1 MKYELLTQLLKYLI
15 QEKDYVSGKKIAETF
30 KTSEKT
36 VLKYLNLLKEE
47 IINHGATI
55 EVKQG
60 YGSRL
65 IIKDHEKFNQ
75 YVNAFSMQ
83 KNEIFSNPHTR
94 KSYVMMRLLTDGTFV
109 DLYELADELY
119 VSPSLL
125 RVIIKEIGKT
135 VSKYDL
141 QIEHSH
147 KNGYR
152 IIGDESKVRR
162 CLSQEC
168 RDIQTVFST
177 ISNNSKDISQQL
189 STIIAN
195 SLHRF
200 GIAMNGPSINGLK
213 LHILIAINRIE
224 TNHSIQFESTF
235 DLIKMRGTPEYF
247 VASYIN
253 QQLEKKLNISL
264 SDNELLYLTMHI
276 NGKQRMNEHQYLKVK
291 VSEEDIV
298 FCNKFLRNIYRLADV
313 DFFEDDEL
321 RIALLNHIVPFRNRV
336 KNGMQIN
343 RKDLE
348 SIRNS
353 FPYSYELALLGLSM
367 YEQNQ
372 ITSSEIAYF
381 SLHLELSLE
390 KHLQTDQQYNL
401 TVITDEINN
410 LYQIISF
417 KLNKQLGNLI
427 GKIQFT
433 TPETINDYVES
444 TDLFINMTDLSFEL
458 PKNIVKTSTFMTND
472 EIEMVHSSIQS
483 VHSLNRLE
491 ELLNPNL
498 YMEFDAET
506 KEECIDIMLER
517 IRLYIDLPDDYRQK
531 IIEREQLGST
541 EYSNYIAIPHAI
553 NSENVPDFLAIA
565 RLKKPIIWQE
575 KTVSLIFLLSSSNT
589 KTSAWFLQRIGI
601 AIQRPSVIN
610 ALMDANNYKSFMN
623 TFLSI

>member
-1 MKYELLTQLLKYLI
+1 
-15 QEKDYVSGKKIAETF
+15 
-30 KTSEKT
+30 
-36 VLKYLNLLKEE
+36 
-47 IINHGATI
+47 
-55 EVKQG
+55 
-60 YGSRL
+60 
-65 IIKDHEKFNQ
+65 
-75 YVNAFSMQ
+75 
-83 KNEIFSNPHTR
+83 
-94 KSYVMMRLLTDGTFV
+94 
-109 DLYELADELY
+109 
-119 VSPSLL
+119 
-125 RVIIKEIGKT
+125 
-135 VSKYDL
+135 
-141 QIEHSH
+141 
-147 KNGYR
+147 
-152 IIGDESKVRR
+152 
-162 CLSQEC
+162 
-168 RDIQTVFST
+168 
-177 ISNNSKDISQQL
+177 
-189 STIIAN
+189 
-195 SLHRF
+195 
-200 GIAMNGPSINGLK
+200 
-213 LHILIAINRIE
+213 
-224 TNHSIQFESTF
+224 
-235 DLIKMRGTPEYF
+235 MRGTPEYF

-253 QQLEKKLNISL
+253 QQLEKLLNISL

-291 VSEEDIV
+291 VSEDDIV

-313 DFFEDDEL
+313 DFFDDDEL

-348 SIRNS
+348 SIRNT

-367 YEQNQ
+367 YEKNQ

-390 KHLQTDQQYNL
+390 KHLYTDQQYNL

-444 TDLFINMTDLSFEL
+444 TDLFINMTDLSFVL
-458 PKNIVKTSTFMTND
+458 PKNIVKTSTFMTNE
-472 EIEMVHSSIQS
+472 EIEMVHTSIQS
-483 VHSLNRLE
+483 VHSQNKLE

-498 YMEFDAET
+498 YMELDAIS

-517 IRLYIDLPDDYRQK
+517 IRLYIDLPDDFRQR

-553 NSENVPDFLAIA
+553 NNENVPDFLAIA

-575 KTVSLIFLLSSSNT
+575 KTVSLVFLLSSSNT
-589 KTSAWFLQRIGI
+589 KTAAWFLQRIGI

-610 ALMDANNYKSFMN
+610 ALMDANSYKSFMN

>member
-47 IINHGATI
+47 IIDHGATI

-75 YVNAFSMQ
+75 YVSAFSMQ
-83 KNEIFSNPHTR
+83 ENGILENPQSR
-94 KSYVMMRLLTDGTFV
+94 RSYVMMRLLTDGTFV

-168 RDIQTVFST
+168 RDIQTVFTT
-177 ISNNSKDISQQL
+177 ISNNSKDFSQQL
-189 STIIAN
+189 TTIIAN

-200 GIAMNGPSINGLK
+200 GIAMNGPSINELK
-213 LHILIAINRIE
+213 LHIIIAINRIE
-224 TNHSIQFESTF
+224 TNHPIQFESSF

-291 VSEEDIV
+291 VSEEDFV

-483 VHSLNRLE
+483 VHSQNRLE

-498 YMEFDAET
+498 YMEFDAGS

-517 IRLYIDLPDDYRQK
+517 IHLYIDLPNDYRQK

-553 NSENVPDFLAIA
+553 NNENVPDFLAIA

-575 KTVSLIFLLSSSNT
+575 KAVSLIFLLGSSNT

-610 ALMDANNYKSFMN
+610 ALMDAHNYKSFMN

>member
-1 MKYELLTQLLKYLI
+1 MKYELLAQLLKYLI
-15 QEKDYVSGKKIAETF
+15 QEKDYVSGKTIAETF

-36 VLKYLNLLKEE
+36 VLKYMNLLKDE
-47 IINHGATI
+47 IANHGAVI

-60 YGSRL
+60 YGSKL

-75 YVNAFSMQ
+75 YVSAFSMQ
-83 KNEIFSNPHTR
+83 ENEILANPQSR
-94 KSYVMMRLLTDGTFV
+94 KSYVLMRLLTDGTFV

-125 RVIIKEIGKT
+125 RGIIKEISKT
-135 VSKYDL
+135 IYKYDL
-141 QIEHSH
+141 SIDHSH

-152 IIGDESKVRR
+152 IVGDESKVRR

-168 RDIQTVFST
+168 RDIQTVFTT
-177 ISNNSKDISQQL
+177 ISNNSKDFSQQL
-189 STIIAN
+189 TTIIAN

-213 LHILIAINRIE
+213 LHIIIAINRIE
-224 TNHSIQFESTF
+224 TNHPIQFESSF

-253 QQLEKKLNISL
+253 QQLEKLLNISL

-291 VSEEDIV
+291 VSEDDIV

-313 DFFEDDEL
+313 DFFDDDEL

-348 SIRNS
+348 SIRNT

-367 YEQNQ
+367 YEKNQ
-372 ITSSEIAYF
+372 ITS
-381 SLHLELSLE
+381 
-390 KHLQTDQQYNL
+390 
-401 TVITDEINN
+401 
-410 LYQIISF
+410 
-417 KLNKQLGNLI
+417 
-427 GKIQFT
+427 
-433 TPETINDYVES
+433 PETINDYVES
-444 TDLFINMTDLSFEL
+444 TDLFINMTDLSFVL
-458 PKNIVKTSTFMTND
+458 PKNIVKTSTFMTNE
-472 EIEMVHSSIQS
+472 EIEMVHTSIQS
-483 VHSLNRLE
+483 VHSQNKLE

-498 YMEFDAET
+498 YMELDAIS

-517 IRLYIDLPDDYRQK
+517 IRLYIDLPDDFRQR

-553 NSENVPDFLAIA
+553 NNENVPDFLAIA

-575 KTVSLIFLLSSSNT
+575 KTVSLVFLLSSSNT
-589 KTSAWFLQRIGI
+589 KTAAWFLQRIGI

-610 ALMDANNYKSFMN
+610 ALMDANSYKSFMN

>member
-15 QEKDYVSGKKIAETF
+15 QEKDYVSGKTIAETF

-36 VLKYLNLLKEE
+36 VLKYMNLLKDE
-47 IINHGATI
+47 IANHGAVI

-60 YGSRL
+60 YGSKL

-75 YVNAFSMQ
+75 YVSSLSMHG
-83 KNEIFSNPHTR
+83 NEILANPQSR

-125 RVIIKEIGKT
+125 RGIIKDISHSI
-135 VSKYDL
+135 SKYDL
-141 QIEHSH
+141 EIDHSH

-152 IIGDESKVRR
+152 IVGDESKVRR

-168 RDIQTVFST
+168 RDIQTIFT
-177 ISNNSKDISQQL
+177 TFSNNSKDFSQQL
-189 STIIAN
+189 TTIIAN

-213 LHILIAINRIE
+213 LHIIIAINRIE
-224 TNHSIQFESTF
+224 TNHPIQFESSF

-253 QQLEKKLNISL
+253 QQLEKILDIRL
-264 SDNELLYLTMHI
+264 SENELLYLTMHI

-291 VSEEDIV
+291 VSEDDIV

-313 DFFEDDEL
+313 DFFDDDEL

-372 ITSSEIAYF
+372 ITTSEIAYF

-390 KHLQTDQQYNL
+390 KHLHMDQQYNL

-433 TPETINDYVES
+433 TPETINDYVEN
-444 TDLFINMTDLSFEL
+444 TDLFINMTDLSFDL
-458 PKNIVKTSTFMTND
+458 PKNVVKTSTFMTNE
-472 EIEMVHSSIQS
+472 EIEMTHTSIQS
-483 VHSLNRLE
+483 VHSQNRLE

-498 YMEFDAET
+498 YMELDAIS
-506 KEECIDIMLER
+506 KEECIDSMLER
-517 IRLYIDLPDDYRQK
+517 IRLYIDLPDDFRQR

-541 EYSNYIAIPHAI
+541 EYSNYIAVPHAI
-553 NSENVPDFLAIA
+553 NNENVPDFLAIA
-565 RLKKPIIWQE
+565 RLKKPIVWQE
-575 KTVSLIFLLSSSNT
+575 KTVSLVFLLSSSNT
-589 KTSAWFLQRIGI
+589 KTSSWFLQRIGI
-601 AIQRPSVIN
+601 AIQRPSIIN
-610 ALMDANNYKSFMN
+610 ALMDANSYKSFMN